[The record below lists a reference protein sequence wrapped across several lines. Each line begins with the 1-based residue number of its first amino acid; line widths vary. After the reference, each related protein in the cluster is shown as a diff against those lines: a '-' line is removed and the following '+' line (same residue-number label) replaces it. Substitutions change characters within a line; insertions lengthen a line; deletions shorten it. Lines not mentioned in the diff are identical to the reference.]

1 MWEEVILGYDL
12 KRLALETGFR
22 EEWRTGRTTFG
33 VRCVCYLT
41 HFTFLGR
48 EEEIL
53 TKLKSSTIFTIEDS
67 ESHEIQ
73 GANSAE
79 SKATN
84 VLRNNKKGLN
94 GIVRGKQK

>member
-1 MWEEVILGYDL
+1 M
-12 KRLALETGFR
+12 
-22 EEWRTGRTTFG
+22 
-33 VRCVCYLT
+33 

-53 TKLKSSTIFTIEDS
+53 TKLKSSTMFTIEDS

-84 VLRNNKKGLN
+84 VFRNNKKGLMN
-94 GIVRGKQK
+94 RIVANKSSKSRLVPVVLIYISFPLSAVITFCLFVVCSL